1 MAKKKFDTNP
11 LDPEFPQKAAEKQE
25 AETVTRLTAPTQN
38 FPNNVMTDEQTRKF
52 EAAQYET
59 YYQTPNYQ
67 PPTFYHQANLAEM
80 NQPVNRKIDKLG
92 LPENIL
98 LALPYLPW
106 GIGLVAGLI
115 ELLIVPKTEP
125 KTRFH
130 AAQGLALNVG
140 ILMITTILGV
150 LDKISDWV
158 GLGSF
163 VFAVTMTILSIIW
176 AVKAYQGKPIHIE
189 SVDELTNWLEE
200 KVKIK

>member
-11 LDPEFPQKAAEKQE
+11 LDPEFPQKVAEKQE

-59 YYQTPNYQ
+59 PA
-67 PPTFYHQANLAEM
+67 FYHQANLAEM

-163 VFAVTMTILSIIW
+163 VFAITMTILSIIW